1 MTAPS
6 VAPDSLRAALDS
18 VFRSPAYDWR
28 GPDVALSWLRER
40 WLALMTWLGA
50 LRDANPIVYRVLIAL
65 LVLVLVAILLHA
77 GWILYRTA
85 RRADEGV
92 DAAAAP
98 GAVPVRGAAWFSAEA
113 DRLAREGRF
122 ADAVQ
127 AAFVALARRLD
138 ELGLLQ
144 YHASRTPAECAR
156 DARLGDEDRSRLRRL
171 VSELYRAAFGA
182 GAFGA
187 EDYRRWRAEAD
198 GSWHAPAH

>member
-1 MTAPS
+1 MTSAS

-28 GPDVALSWLRER
+28 SPDVALSWLREH
-40 WLALMTWLGA
+40 WLALLAWLGT
-50 LRDANPIVYRVLIAL
+50 LRDANPIVYRILIAL

-77 GWILYRTA
+77 GWILYRTV
-85 RRADEGV
+85 RRADEGA
-92 DAAAAP
+92 DAVAVP
-98 GAVPVRGAAWFSAEA
+98 GTVPVRGAAWFSAEA
-113 DRLAREGRF
+113 DRLEREGRF
-122 ADAVQ
+122 ADALQ

-171 VSELYRAAFGA
+171 VSELYRATFGA

-198 GSWHAPAH
+198 ETWHAPAH